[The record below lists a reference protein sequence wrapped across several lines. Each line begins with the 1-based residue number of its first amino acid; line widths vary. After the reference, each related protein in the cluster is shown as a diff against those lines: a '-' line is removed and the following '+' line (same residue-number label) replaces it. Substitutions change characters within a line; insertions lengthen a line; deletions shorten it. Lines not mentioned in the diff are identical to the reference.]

1 MNRKYH
7 ISLNQLIKH
16 LTTIKSYYS
25 IKADIVISG
34 IKYDSREII
43 PGDIFVAI
51 KGEFH
56 NGHDFI
62 ETAVKNGAV
71 AILGDRKIERL
82 SVPYIQVSN
91 TRKALAE
98 LSAAFYDFPASN
110 LFVIGVTGTDG
121 KTTTVNLIYQILKSA
136 NLKAG
141 MISTVN
147 AILEYEIID
156 TGFHVTTPES
166 PLIQKLLAKMVEKGI
181 THVVL
186 EATSH
191 GLQQHRITGCE
202 INVGVITNITHEHLD
217 YHGDYQNYLNAKASL
232 LTRIAFTKPKV
243 FSETRI
249 AIINQDDSSFKP
261 LHDLLEKAEYKNIE
275 VVSYSQNQK
284 SDIRARKIKLTQ
296 GGISFDIDYDD
307 SQINVTSPLIGQYNV
322 SNILAAFAAIYYG
335 LNIPVGKI
343 INGIENLRSVPGR
356 MEKIELGQ
364 DFTAIVDFAHT
375 PNALKMALVT
385 ARNITKGRVITIFG
399 CAGLRDR
406 QKRRIMPEISVK
418 MADISI
424 YTAEDPRT
432 ESLEAILSEMA
443 KAATTK
449 GYQKGR
455 DFFIIPDRGE
465 AVIQATKLAEN
476 GDVVIACGK
485 GHEQSMC
492 FGNHEYAW
500 DDRIAMKAALAKLLG
515 IDGPE
520 MPYLPTQKK

>member
-1 MNRKYH
+1 MG
-7 ISLNQLIKH
+7 S
-16 LTTIKSYYS
+16 S
-25 IKADIVISG
+25 
-34 IKYDSREII
+34 
-43 PGDIFVAI
+43 
-51 KGEFH
+51 
-56 NGHDFI
+56 
-62 ETAVKNGAV
+62 
-71 AILGDRKIERL
+71 
-82 SVPYIQVSN
+82 
-91 TRKALAE
+91 
-98 LSAAFYDFPASN
+98 
-110 LFVIGVTGTDG
+110 
-121 KTTTVNLIYQILKSA
+121 
-136 NLKAG
+136 
-141 MISTVN
+141 
-147 AILEYEIID
+147 
-156 TGFHVTTPES
+156 
-166 PLIQKLLAKMVEKGI
+166 
-181 THVVL
+181 
-186 EATSH
+186 
-191 GLQQHRITGCE
+191 ITGCE

-296 GGISFDIDYDD
+296 GGISFYIDYDD

-343 INGIENLRSVPGR
+343 INGIKNLRSVPGR

-465 AVIQATKLAEN
+465 AIIQATKLAEN